1 MFGVCLRVASDSRGA
16 QTVIFGMASSKASRL
31 PTQLGW
37 MCISRFSPL
46 REPSS
51 PGKETDMKVED
62 AEQVFGKRWN
72 DWDRRET
79 IEFVQVL
86 EPCDLNIPFTLR
98 LAVEFYFDL
107 TAESRKYIESLCRK
121 AV

>member
-1 MFGVCLRVASDSRGA
+1 
-16 QTVIFGMASSKASRL
+16 
-31 PTQLGW
+31 
-37 MCISRFSPL
+37 
-46 REPSS
+46 
-51 PGKETDMKVED
+51 MKVED